1 MEEQNVF
8 LLRRSACRCLS
19 ENVFCFFYMKGSIV
33 VKITQEKQVNA
44 KSVSV
49 SFSGAPLGT
58 LNLSWKPEQLP
69 R

>member
-1 MEEQNVF
+1 MFFFFVDQPAGAF
-8 LLRRSACRCLS
+8 LKMSF
-19 ENVFCFFYMKGSIV
+19 VFFYMKGSIV